1 MPRGAGAVDAA
12 GAGAGLGPGSRT
24 LGTRSSWC
32 SRPTTGS
39 SKVCLPL
46 ARRPPAPCE
55 PCCPSPPA
63 CSCAHRPTRARRRRV
78 DEAAAGGLRRL
89 AAQASCGAGL
99 RLRGALGTSP
109 SWLSA
114 PQAVRGPRRGRRL
127 APPCF
132 CAPQAVRSARRSAW
146 REWRPHGRARACV
159 SVIFWTCPR
168 GGCVV
173 SSVRCRCRL
182 PLVSRCISKLSKFSR
197 CSRVRRVAPG
207 PDHAQAS
214 TSQ

>member
-12 GAGAGLGPGSRT
+12 GAGTGLGPGSRT

-39 SKVCLPL
+39 IKVCLPL

-55 PCCPSPPA
+55 PCW
-63 CSCAHRPTRARRRRV
+63 PTRPLDRAPTDPRARGAGASG
-78 DEAAAGGLRRL
+78 EAAAGGLRRL
-89 AAQASCGAGL
+89 AAQASCAAGL
-99 RLRGALGTSP
+99 RLRGALGAPTPP

-114 PQAVRGPRRGRRL
+114 PQAVRGARRGRRL

-146 REWRPHGRARACV
+146 RGWRPHGRARARACDV
-159 SVIFWTCPR
+159 SCWMPAAAR

-173 SSVRCRCRL
+173 QMH
-182 PLVSRCISKLSKFSR
+182 I
-197 CSRVRRVAPG
+197 
-207 PDHAQAS
+207 QIN
-214 TSQ
+214 